1 MRHSA
6 SSPSRAALGLVLA
19 VGVLVTSA
27 CSGLSNTQR
36 GAAGGAT
43 TGAVLGAVIADA
55 TGGSTAVGAILGAA
69 VGGAAGAAIGRRMDR
84 QAEELEDEL
93 PGAEVER
100 VGEGIQ
106 VTFDSGILFDFDSD
120 ALRSEARAN
129 LADLGASLT
138 EYEGTRVLV
147 VGHTDSRG
155 TDEYNQALSERRANA
170 ARTYLLTQG
179 ISPERVEA
187 TGLGESEP
195 VDSNET
201 DAGRQ
206 ANRRV
211 EVAIFASEEMQEE
224 MRSTHGGGR

>member
-1 MRHSA
+1 MRVRLHTSTARIPVLFVAGAVVA
-6 SSPSRAALGLVLA
+6 STG
-19 VGVLVTSA
+19 
-27 CSGLSNTQR
+27 CSGLSNTER
-36 GAAGGAT
+36 GAVGGAT

-84 QAEELEDEL
+84 QAEELQDEL

-120 ALRSEARAN
+120 ALRAEARAN
-129 LADLGASLT
+129 LADLAESLR
-138 EYEGTRVLV
+138 EYAGTRVLV

-155 TDEYNQALSERRANA
+155 TDSYNQGLSERRANA
-170 ARTYLLTQG
+170 ARTYLMSQG
-179 ISPERVEA
+179 IAPERIEA
-187 TGLGESEP
+187 VGRGESEP
-195 VDSNET
+195 VAENET

-211 EVAIFASEEMQEE
+211 EVAIFASEDLQQE
-224 MRSTHGGGR
+224 MRARHGG